1 MFIPFTCRRLS
12 FSPRS
17 VCFFSLSSKAKD
29 DKQYY
34 FAVSYVINSCGLSPE
49 SAISASGKLHSK
61 TPERP
66 DSVLTL
72 FRDYGITSTHIPELL
87 KVYPTLLRLILRKPF
102 CPNSSFS
109 IPIGFQRPAL
119 GRSSL
124 VVQ

>member
-1 MFIPFTCRRLS
+1 MLSGRSFSALEASQHSLRLS

-66 DSVLTL
+66 DSVLT
-72 FRDYGITSTHIPELL
+72 FSETMESPVPI
-87 KVYPTLLRLILRKPF
+87 F
-102 CPNSSFS
+102 PNS
-109 IPIGFQRPAL
+109 
-119 GRSSL
+119 
-124 VVQ
+124 